1 MKPGCNG
8 PCQQGRGLCPTPEAC
23 ELPSNDE
30 SAWRLLGKAF
40 LAVVLAA
47 AIVVCLPVGS

>member
-1 MKPGCNG
+1 MRPGCNG
-8 PCQQGRGLCPTPEAC
+8 PCQQGRMPCPTPEAC

-47 AIVVCLPVGS
+47 TVVIVLVVGL